1 MNASAGREV
10 EGGSIPRRPVGG
22 AQGGQGRHLASS
34 NTPSSA
40 ASTFASRA
48 RARSQS
54 RSQERGR
61 GRGVLAG
68 TAVAPAPLPLGAPT
82 ASASAPGSRAGSVT
96 AGQGRGR
103 GGSTAGDEGR
113 ERVYPISGEGVIL
126 SNVTPPRTPRVGE
139 GLDLP
144 ARGAEFD
151 SAPPTPR
158 GYEAEPVPNYVYGA
172 EYNAAEVESRLAR
185 DAQRI
190 EELAEARRSFVPMD
204 EPGSWSANR
213 TEPLPRVTPRASRP
227 VMRKVEKTEEEKEEG
242 VQQQGLR
249 REGSL
254 GRFGKKV
261 LGVVKKAPRSRAGS
275 LAGSRPG
282 SPHSQRKEE
291 KVGPQRSGSLVDK
304 ALDFF
309 APDRHELAAAGKGQG
324 FKGRMRIKAGLPVSA
339 GPTTPKLEAVEKKDS
354 LDSGTSEPQDEEI
367 WGFSRRMSSRLEAME
382 KEAEAARMR
391 DEEYQARQT
400 ELNRQ
405 RAMAMLSGEDATEV
419 RPGTSDSRVTT
430 FSQFIN
436 ARDSMESVKPPAPL
450 KVVKEKERDPREI
463 WNEINR
469 AQGRQT
475 SESPELHP
483 ANARPAPEQTTAP
496 VTKDKGKDKDTSG
509 MFGMSY
515 IHFAEFQKVAAKMH
529 MPWEEK
535 KQPRGFSCGSDMSFA
550 DCGAPDMM
558 EECTSCGLVPTGAHF
573 LRNGLCAKC
582 R

>member
-1 MNASAGREV
+1 MNASAGREA
-10 EGGSIPRRPVGG
+10 EGTIARRPVPGNQG
-22 AQGGQGRHLASS
+22 AQGRHLGNASS
-34 NTPSSA
+34 AA

-68 TAVAPAPLPLGAPT
+68 TAVAPAPLPLGT

-96 AGQGRGR
+96 GGQGRRR
-103 GGSTAGDEGR
+103 GGRPAGEEGR
-113 ERVYPISGEGVIL
+113 DRVYPISGEGVIL

-144 ARGAEFD
+144 ARSAEYD

-158 GYEAEPVPNYVYGA
+158 VYEAEPVPNYVYGA
-172 EYNAAEVESRLAR
+172 EYDAEEVVGRLAR
-185 DAQRI
+185 DAQRS
-190 EELAEARRSFVPMD
+190 EDLAEARRSFVPMD

-242 VQQQGLR
+242 LQQQGLK

-275 LAGSRPG
+275 VAGSRPG

-291 KVGPQRSGSLVDK
+291 KMGLQRSGSLVDK

-309 APDRHELAAAGKGQG
+309 APDRHEVAAAGKGQG
-324 FKGRMRIKAGLPVSA
+324 FKGRMRIKAGLPASA
-339 GPTTPKLEAVEKKDS
+339 GPTTPKPEAVEKKDS
-354 LDSGTSEPQDEEI
+354 LDSGTSEPQDDEI

-382 KEAEAARMR
+382 KEAEAARKR

-419 RPGTSDSRVTT
+419 RPSTSDSRVTT

-450 KVVKEKERDPREI
+450 KIVKENEREPREI
-463 WNEINR
+463 WNEIKR

-475 SESPELHP
+475 SESPELHA
-483 ANARPAPEQTTAP
+483 ANQRPAPEQTSAP
-496 VTKDKGKDKDTSG
+496 LTKDKGKDKDASG

-515 IHFAEFQKVAAKMH
+515 IPFAEFQKVAAKMH

-558 EECTSCGLVPTGAHF
+558 EECSRCGLVPTGAHF